1 MGEDG
6 EIGVGLRM
14 GLSGNMRFLR
24 VYARVLGLLR
34 PDRGIAIGLV
44 IANLLVMGFQFAEP
58 VLFGRVIN
66 LLAQSDTMTNK
77 SVIHGAVVLLAIWA
91 GIGLVS
97 IGANIMLAVQAERLA
112 HRNRLSAMARYFRHV
127 LSLPPA
133 FHRDRQSGRL
143 LKMMLS
149 GADGLFWMWLSFFRE
164 HLATLIGLLVLL
176 PLTIILNWQLAIA
189 LIVLV
194 VIFCTFTILVIS
206 RTESAQRQVEGYHS
220 TLAGTAQDALANVL
234 VVQAF
239 TRLSAEASNFRAT
252 GDLVL
257 KKQFPVLNWWAVL
270 SVVTSA
276 ASTITVITIFMIG
289 TILHLRGAASIGAIV
304 SFMGFATLLIGRLT
318 GAMGFISRL
327 FLQMP
332 TLIDFFA
339 ILDAESTILEP
350 QNAPRLR
357 VPFGE
362 VTFEKVNFEY
372 VTGIPTVANLSFTAR
387 PGSIVALVGA
397 TGAGKSS
404 TMALLQRYWDPTR
417 GRILIDGQDIR
428 SVTLDS
434 LRGAI
439 GVVFQDSLLFN
450 RSIRENLLVGKPDA
464 TEAELHNACRMAEAL
479 DFIRA
484 QPNGFDT
491 MIGERGVNLSGGQR
505 QRLAIARAILKDPP
519 ILILDEATSA
529 LDAATEARVTRAL
542 RALMV
547 GRTSFIIAHRLSTI
561 READE
566 ILVFDEGRIV
576 ERGGF
581 NQLLAARGAFAALVE
596 TQIMTGAEA
605 PPIGAAA

>member
-1 MGEDG
+1 
-6 EIGVGLRM
+6 V
-14 GLSGNMRFLR
+14 RFIK
-24 VYARVLGLLR
+24 VYGRVLGLLR

-66 LLAQSDTMTNK
+66 LLTQSDGMSNK
-77 SVIHGAVVLLAIWA
+77 SVINGAEILLAVWA
-91 GIGLVS
+91 GIGLIG

-112 HRNRLSAMARYFRHV
+112 HRNRLTAMARFFRHV

-143 LKMMLS
+143 MKMMLS

-164 HLATLIGLLVLL
+164 HLATLLATIVLL

-194 VIFCTFTILVIS
+194 IVFCVFTILVIS
-206 RTESAQRQVEGYHS
+206 KTETAQRQVEGYHS

-239 TRLSAEASNFRAT
+239 TRLGAEASKFRAT
-252 GDLVL
+252 SDLVL
-257 KKQFPVLNWWAVL
+257 QKQFPVLNWWAVL

-289 TILHLRGAASIGAIV
+289 TILHLQGAASIGAIV

-327 FLQMP
+327 FMQMP
-332 TLIDFFA
+332 TLVDFFA
-339 ILDAESTILEP
+339 ILDAETTILE
-350 QNAPRLR
+350 RLGAQR
-357 VPFGE
+357 LNVSAGQ
-362 VTFEKVNFEY
+362 VKFESVKFEY
-372 VTGIPTVANLSFTAR
+372 ISGIPTVENISFTAQ
-387 PGSIVALVGA
+387 PGSVVALVGA

-404 TMALLQRYWDPTR
+404 TMALLQRYWDPTS
-417 GRILIDGQDIR
+417 GRIIIDGQDIR
-428 SVTLDS
+428 DVSLDS

-450 RSIRENLLVGKPDA
+450 RSIRENLLVGKPNA
-464 TEAELHNACRMAEAL
+464 TEADIHKACRMAEAL
-479 DFIRA
+479 DFILA
-484 QPNGFDT
+484 QPNGFET

-519 ILILDEATSA
+519 ILVLDEATSA
-529 LDAATEARVTRAL
+529 LDAATEAKVTRAL
-542 RALMV
+542 RALMM

-561 READE
+561 RDADD
-566 ILVFDEGRIV
+566 ILVFENGRIV
-576 ERGGF
+576 ERGTF
-581 NQLLAARGAFAALVE
+581 AQLLAAQGIFATLVE
-596 TQIMTGAEA
+596 TQIMTGAA
-605 PPIGAAA
+605 PLTASITT

>member
-1 MGEDG
+1 MKF
-6 EIGVGLRM
+6 VA
-14 GLSGNMRFLR
+14 
-24 VYARVLGLLR
+24 VYTRVLGLLR
-34 PDRGIAIGLV
+34 QDRGIAIGLV
-44 IANLLVMGFQFAEP
+44 IANLVVMGFQFTEP

-66 LLAQSDTMTNK
+66 LLTLSDTMTNK
-77 SVIHGAVVLLAIWA
+77 SVIHGAEFLLAIWS
-91 GIGLVS
+91 GVGLLS

-112 HRNRLSAMARYFRHV
+112 HRNRLTAMAKFFRHV

-143 LKMMLS
+143 MKMMLA

-164 HLATLIGLLVLL
+164 HLATLLATIVLL

-194 VIFCTFTILVIS
+194 VVFCTFTILVIS
-206 RTESAQRQVEGYHS
+206 KTETAQRQVEGFHS

-239 TRLSAEASNFRAT
+239 TRLSAEAKNFRAT

-257 KKQFPVLNWWAVL
+257 AKQFPVLNWWAVL

-304 SFMGFATLLIGRLT
+304 SFMGFSTLLIGRLT

-339 ILDAESTILEP
+339 ILDAETTILERSA
-350 QNAPRLR
+350 APKLR
-357 VPFGE
+357 VSEGE
-362 VTFEKVNFEY
+362 VRFEDVSFEY
-372 VTGIPTVANLSFTAR
+372 VSGIPTIQKINFTAR
-387 PGSIVALVGA
+387 PGSVVALVGA

-417 GRILIDGQDIR
+417 GRITIDNQDIR
-428 SVTLDS
+428 NVTLDS

-439 GVVFQDSLLFN
+439 GIVFQDSLLFN

-464 TEAELHNACRMAEAL
+464 TDVELTKACRMAEAL
-479 DFIRA
+479 EFIER

-529 LDAATEARVTRAL
+529 LDAATEARVGRAL

-561 READE
+561 RDADE
-566 ILVFDEGRIV
+566 ILVFDDGHIV
-576 ERGGF
+576 ERGSF
-581 NQLLAARGAFAALVE
+581 AQLLAAGGSFAALVE
-596 TQIMTGAEA
+596 TQIMASA
-605 PPIGAAA
+605 PA

>member
-1 MGEDG
+1 
-6 EIGVGLRM
+6 
-14 GLSGNMRFLR
+14 MRFLR
-24 VYARVLGLLR
+24 IYARVLSLLR
-34 PDRGIAIGLV
+34 PDRGIAVALV
-44 IANLLVMGFQFAEP
+44 LANLAVMGFQFAEP

-66 LLAQSDTMTNK
+66 LLAQSDTLTN
-77 SVIHGAVVLLAIWA
+77 SFVIHRTATLLGIWA
-91 GIGLVS
+91 AIGLVS
-97 IGANIMLAVQAERLA
+97 ITAHILLAVQAERLA
-112 HRNRLSAMARYFRHV
+112 HRNRLAAMARFFRHV
-127 LSLPPA
+127 LSLPPS

-143 LKMMLS
+143 MKMMLS
-149 GADGLFWMWLSFFRE
+149 GADALFWMWLSFFRE
-164 HLATLIGLLVLL
+164 HLATLLAVIVLL
-176 PLTIILNWQLAIA
+176 PLTIILNWQLALA
-189 LIVLV
+189 LIGLV
-194 VIFCTFTILVIS
+194 VVFCTFTILVINK
-206 RTESAQRQVEGYHS
+206 TETAQRQVEGYHS
-220 TLAGTAQDALANVL
+220 ALAGTAQDALANVL

-239 TRLSAEASNFRAT
+239 TRLSAEASSFRKT

-257 KKQFPVLNWWAVL
+257 AKQFPVLNWWAVL

-327 FLQMP
+327 FLQLP

-339 ILDAESTILEP
+339 VLDAESTVHEP
-350 QNAPRLR
+350 SAAPKLHVKR
-357 VPFGE
+357 GE
-362 VTFEKVNFEY
+362 VRFENVSFEY
-372 VTGIPTVANLSFTAR
+372 VSGIPTVRDLTFTAR
-387 PGSIVALVGA
+387 PGSVVALVGA

-417 GRILIDGQDIR
+417 GRITIDDQDIS

-434 LRGAI
+434 LRAAI

-464 TEAELHNACRMAEAL
+464 TEAELIKACRMAEAL
-479 DFIRA
+479 DFIER
-484 QPNGFDT
+484 QPNGFET

-519 ILILDEATSA
+519 LLVLDEATSA
-529 LDAATEARVTRAL
+529 LDAATEARVSRAL

-561 READE
+561 RDADE
-566 ILVFDEGRIV
+566 ILVFAEGRIV
-576 ERGGF
+576 ERGSF
-581 NQLLAARGAFAALVE
+581 AQLLAAGGNFASLVE
-596 TQIMTGAEA
+596 TQIMVGSAV
-605 PPIGAAA
+605 

>member
-1 MGEDG
+1 MK
-6 EIGVGLRM
+6 
-14 GLSGNMRFLR
+14 FLTVYTR
-24 VYARVLGLLR
+24 VIGLLR

-44 IANLLVMGFQFAEP
+44 IANLVVMAFQFAEP

-66 LLAQSDTMTNK
+66 LLTLSDTMTNK
-77 SVIHGAVVLLAIWA
+77 SVIHGAEALLAIWA
-91 GIGLVS
+91 GIGLLS

-112 HRNRLSAMARYFRHV
+112 HRNRLTAMARYFRHV

-133 FHRDRQSGRL
+133 FHRERQSGRL
-143 LKMMLS
+143 MKMMLS

-164 HLATLIGLLVLL
+164 HLATLLATIVLL

-194 VIFCTFTILVIS
+194 VVFCTFTILVIS
-206 RTESAQRQVEGYHS
+206 KTETAQRQVEGYHS

-239 TRLSAEASNFRAT
+239 TRLSAEAKNFRAT

-257 KKQFPVLNWWAVL
+257 QKQFPVLNWWAVL

-289 TILHLRGAASIGAIV
+289 TVLHLEGAASIGAIV

-339 ILDAESTILEP
+339 ILDAESTILEKFA
-350 QNAPRLR
+350 APRLR
-357 VPFGE
+357 VTAGD
-362 VTFEKVNFEY
+362 VRFESVSFEY
-372 VTGIPTVANLSFTAR
+372 VSGIPTVQNVSFTAKS
-387 PGSIVALVGA
+387 GSVVALVGA

-417 GRILIDGQDIR
+417 GRITIDDQDIR
-428 SVTLDS
+428 NVTLDS
-434 LRGAI
+434 LRSAI

-464 TEAELHNACRMAEAL
+464 TEAELHKACRMAEAL
-479 DFIRA
+479 DFIER

-491 MIGERGVNLSGGQR
+491 LIGERGVNLSGGQR

-519 ILILDEATSA
+519 ILVLDEATSA
-529 LDAATEARVTRAL
+529 LDAATEARVGRAL

-561 READE
+561 RDADE
-566 ILVFDEGRIV
+566 ILVFEDGRIV
-576 ERGGF
+576 ERGSF
-581 NQLLAARGAFAALVE
+581 AQLLAAGGNFAALVE
-596 TQIMTGAEA
+596 TQIMVGQ
-605 PPIGAAA
+605 AA

>member
-1 MGEDG
+1 
-6 EIGVGLRM
+6 
-14 GLSGNMRFLR
+14 MRFLT
-24 VYARVLGLLR
+24 VYARVLSLLR
-34 PDRGIAIGLV
+34 PDRFIAIGLV
-44 IANLLVMGFQFAEP
+44 IANLAVMGFQFAEP

-66 LLAQSDTMTNK
+66 LLTRSDTMTNK
-77 SVIHGAVVLLAIWA
+77 SVIHDAETLLVIWA
-91 GIGLVS
+91 AIGLVS

-112 HRNRLSAMARYFRHV
+112 HRNRLAAMAKFFRHV
-127 LSLPPA
+127 LSLPPS
-133 FHRDRQSGRL
+133 FHRERQSGRL
-143 LKMMLS
+143 MKMMLS

-164 HLATLIGLLVLL
+164 HLATLIATLVLL

-194 VIFCTFTILVIS
+194 VVFCTFTILVIS
-206 RTESAQRQVEGYHS
+206 KTETAQRQVEGYHS

-239 TRLSAEASNFRAT
+239 TRLSAEAKSFRAT
-252 GDLVL
+252 GELVL
-257 KKQFPVLNWWAVL
+257 QKQFPVLNWWAVL

-332 TLIDFFA
+332 ILVDFFA
-339 ILDAESTILEP
+339 VLDAESTIHEP
-350 QNAPRLR
+350 SAAPALR
-357 VPFGE
+357 IQEGE
-362 VTFEKVNFEY
+362 VRFDNVSFDY
-372 VTGIPTVANLSFTAR
+372 ISGIPTVRHLSFTAR
-387 PGSIVALVGA
+387 AGSVVALVGA

-417 GRILIDGQDIR
+417 GRITIDGQDIK

-464 TEAELHNACRMAEAL
+464 TEAELHKACRMAEAL
-479 DFIRA
+479 DFIEH
-484 QPNGFDT
+484 QPNGFET

-529 LDAATEARVTRAL
+529 LDAATEARVGRAL

-561 READE
+561 RDADE
-566 ILVFDEGRIV
+566 ILVFDDGHIV
-576 ERGGF
+576 ERGSF
-581 NQLLAARGAFAALVE
+581 AALLAAGGNFATLVE
-596 TQIMTGAEA
+596 TQIMVGAPA
-605 PPIGAAA
+605 

>member
-1 MGEDG
+1 MNF
-6 EIGVGLRM
+6 
-14 GLSGNMRFLR
+14 LS

-34 PDRGIAIGLV
+34 PDRCIAIGLV

-66 LLAQSDTMTNK
+66 LLTRSDTMTSK
-77 SVIHGAVVLLAIWA
+77 SVMGGAEFLLLIWA
-91 GIGLVS
+91 AIGLLG

-112 HRNRLSAMARYFRHV
+112 HRNRLAAMAKFFRHV

-143 LKMMLS
+143 MKMMLS

-164 HLATLIGLLVLL
+164 HLATLLATIVLL

-194 VIFCTFTILVIS
+194 VVFCTFTIIVIGK
-206 RTESAQRQVEGYHS
+206 TETAQRQVEGYHS

-239 TRLSAEASNFRAT
+239 TRLSAEARNFRAT

-257 KKQFPVLNWWAVL
+257 SKQFPVLNWWAVL

-304 SFMGFATLLIGRLT
+304 SFMGFSTLLIGRLT

-327 FLQMP
+327 FMQMP

-339 ILDAESTILEP
+339 ILDAETTILEHAG
-350 QNAPRLR
+350 APRLK
-357 VPFGE
+357 VSAGE
-362 VTFEKVNFEY
+362 VKFENVSFEY
-372 VTGIPTVANLSFTAR
+372 VSGIPTVQNISFTAK

-404 TMALLQRYWDPTR
+404 TMALLQRYWDASR

-428 SVTLDS
+428 DVTLQS
-434 LRGAI
+434 LRASI

-450 RSIRENLLVGKPDA
+450 RSIRENLMVGKPDA
-464 TEAELHNACRMAEAL
+464 TEAQLYKACRMAEAL
-479 DFIRA
+479 DFIIA
-484 QPNGFDT
+484 QPKGFET

-519 ILILDEATSA
+519 ILVLDEATSA
-529 LDAATEARVTRAL
+529 LDAATEAKIGRAL
-542 RALMV
+542 RALMA
-547 GRTSFIIAHRLSTI
+547 GRTSFVIAHRLSTI
-561 READE
+561 RDADE
-566 ILVFDEGRIV
+566 ILVFDEGRIA
-576 ERGGF
+576 ERGSF
-581 NQLLAARGAFAALVE
+581 QQLLAKQGIFSTLVE
-596 TQIMTGAEA
+596 TQIMVGQ
-605 PPIGAAA
+605 AA

>member
-1 MGEDG
+1 MKF
-6 EIGVGLRM
+6 VA
-14 GLSGNMRFLR
+14 
-24 VYARVLGLLR
+24 VYTRVLGLLR
-34 PDRGIAIGLV
+34 QDRGIAIGLV
-44 IANLLVMGFQFAEP
+44 IANLVVMGFQFTEP

-66 LLAQSDTMTNK
+66 LLTLSDTMTNK
-77 SVIHGAVVLLAIWA
+77 SVIHGAEFLLAIWS
-91 GIGLVS
+91 GVGLLS

-112 HRNRLSAMARYFRHV
+112 HRNRLTAMAKFFRHV

-143 LKMMLS
+143 MKMMLA

-164 HLATLIGLLVLL
+164 HLATLLGVLVLL

-194 VIFCTFTILVIS
+194 VVFCTFTILVIS
-206 RTESAQRQVEGYHS
+206 KTETAQRQVEGFHS

-239 TRLSAEASNFRAT
+239 TRLSAEAKNFRAT

-257 KKQFPVLNWWAVL
+257 AKQFPVLNWWAVL

-304 SFMGFATLLIGRLT
+304 SFMGFSTLLIGRLT

-339 ILDAESTILEP
+339 ILDAETTILERSA
-350 QNAPRLR
+350 APKLR
-357 VPFGE
+357 VSEGE
-362 VTFEKVNFEY
+362 VRFEDVSFEY
-372 VTGIPTVANLSFTAR
+372 VSGIPTIQKINFTAR
-387 PGSIVALVGA
+387 PGSVVALVGA

-417 GRILIDGQDIR
+417 GRITIDNQDIR
-428 SVTLDS
+428 NVTLDS

-439 GVVFQDSLLFN
+439 GIVFQDSLLFN

-464 TEAELHNACRMAEAL
+464 TDAELTKACRMAEAL
-479 DFIRA
+479 EFIER

-529 LDAATEARVTRAL
+529 LDAATEARVGRAL

-561 READE
+561 RDADE
-566 ILVFDEGRIV
+566 ILVFDDGHIV
-576 ERGGF
+576 ERGSF
-581 NQLLAARGAFAALVE
+581 AQLLAAGGSFAALVE
-596 TQIMTGAEA
+596 TQIMASA
-605 PPIGAAA
+605 PA

>member
-1 MGEDG
+1 
-6 EIGVGLRM
+6 
-14 GLSGNMRFLR
+14 MRF
-24 VYARVLGLLR
+24 VEIYARVLRLLR

-44 IANLLVMGFQFAEP
+44 IANLAIMGFQFAEP

-66 LLAQSDTMTNK
+66 LLTKSDTMTDL
-77 SVIHGAVVLLAIWA
+77 SVIHGAETLLAIWA
-91 GIGLVS
+91 GIGLVG
-97 IGANIMLAVQAERLA
+97 IGANIMLAMQAERLA
-112 HRNRLSAMARYFRHV
+112 HRNRLVAMAKFFRHV

-133 FHRDRQSGRL
+133 FHRERQSGRVM
-143 LKMMLS
+143 KMMLS
-149 GADGLFWMWLSFFRE
+149 GADSLFWMWLSFFRE
-164 HLATLIGLLVLL
+164 HLATLLATLVLL

-189 LIVLV
+189 LIMLV
-194 VIFCTFTILVIS
+194 VVFCIFTILVIN

-220 TLAGTAQDALANVL
+220 ALAGTAQDALANVL

-239 TRLSAEASNFRAT
+239 TRLSAEAQLFRAT

-257 KKQFPVLNWWAVL
+257 AKQFPVLNWWAVL

-276 ASTITVITIFMIG
+276 ASTITVITIFMVG
-289 TILHLRGAASIGAIV
+289 TILHLEGAASIGAIV

-332 TLIDFFA
+332 TLVDFFA
-339 ILDAESTILEP
+339 ILDAESSIPERG
-350 QNAPRLR
+350 AAGRLR
-357 VPFGE
+357 VERGE
-362 VTFEKVNFEY
+362 VRFEDVSFEY
-372 VTGIPTVANLSFTAR
+372 VTGIPTVQNICFTAR
-387 PGSIVALVGA
+387 PGSIIALVGA

-404 TMALLQRYWDPTR
+404 TMALLQRYWDPTS
-417 GRILIDGQDIR
+417 GRITIDDQDIR
-428 SVTLDS
+428 GVSLDS
-434 LRGAI
+434 LREAI

-464 TEAELHNACRMAEAL
+464 TEAELLKACRMAEAL
-479 DFIRA
+479 EFVER

-519 ILILDEATSA
+519 ILVLDEATSA
-529 LDAATEARVTRAL
+529 LDAATEARVGNAL
-542 RALMV
+542 RALMM

-561 READE
+561 RDADE
-566 ILVFDEGRIV
+566 ILVFENGHIV

-581 NQLLAARGAFAALVE
+581 MELLAAKGSFSTLVE
-596 TQIMTGAEA
+596 TQILGWDRMGLVQSVSA
-605 PPIGAAA
+605 PGVTSS

>member
-1 MGEDG
+1 
-6 EIGVGLRM
+6 
-14 GLSGNMRFLR
+14 MRFINL
-24 VYARVLGLLR
+24 YSRVLGLLYA
-34 PDRGIAIGLV
+34 DRFIAIGLV
-44 IANLLVMGFQFAEP
+44 VANLLVMGFQFTEP
-58 VLFGRVIN
+58 VLFGSVIN
-66 LLAQSDTMTNK
+66 LLTRSDSMTNK
-77 SVIHGAVVLLAIWA
+77 SVIRGAEQLLAIWA
-91 GIGLVS
+91 GIGLIS

-112 HRNRLSAMARYFRHV
+112 HRNRLKAMARYFRHV

-143 LKMMLS
+143 MKMMLA

-164 HLATLIGLLVLL
+164 HLATLLGVLVLL

-189 LIVLV
+189 LILLV
-194 VIFCTFTILVIS
+194 IVFCTFTVLTIAK
-206 RTESAQRQVEGYHS
+206 TETAQRQVEGYHS

-239 TRLSAEASNFRAT
+239 TRLSAEAKNFRAT

-257 KKQFPVLNWWAVL
+257 AKQFPVLNWWAVL

-318 GAMGFISRL
+318 GAMGFVSRL

-332 TLIDFFA
+332 TLVDFFA
-339 ILDAESTILEP
+339 VLDAESTIPER
-350 QNAPRLR
+350 AAARRLR
-357 VPFGE
+357 VAEGR
-362 VTFEKVNFEY
+362 VAFESVSFAY
-372 VTGIPTVANLSFTAR
+372 TTGIPTVENISFTAK
-387 PGSIVALVGA
+387 PGSVIALVGA

-404 TMALLQRYWDPTR
+404 TMALLQRYWDPDS

-428 SVTLDS
+428 DVSLDS
-434 LRGAI
+434 LRAAI

-464 TEAELHNACRMAEAL
+464 SEAELVKACQMAEAL
-479 DFIRA
+479 SFIEA
-484 QPNGFDT
+484 QPHGFET

-519 ILILDEATSA
+519 ILVLDEATSA
-529 LDAATEARVTRAL
+529 LDSATEAKISRAL
-542 RALMV
+542 RALTK

-561 READE
+561 RHADE
-566 ILVFDEGRIV
+566 ILVFEHGRIA
-576 ERGGF
+576 ERGCF
-581 NQLLAARGAFAALVE
+581 ETLMARNGIFAALVE
-596 TQIMTGAEA
+596 TQIMTGMAVS
-605 PPIGAAA
+605 

>member
-1 MGEDG
+1 
-6 EIGVGLRM
+6 L
-14 GLSGNMRFLR
+14 NFFA
-24 VYARVLGLLR
+24 VYTRVLGLLR
-34 PDRGIAIGLV
+34 PDRHIAIGLV
-44 IANLLVMGFQFAEP
+44 AANLLVMGFQFAEP

-66 LLAQSDTMTNK
+66 LLTQSDTMTNK
-77 SVIHGAVVLLAIWA
+77 SVMGGAEFLLAIWA
-91 GIGLVS
+91 AIGLLG
-97 IGANIMLAVQAERLA
+97 IGANIMLAMQAERLA
-112 HRNRLSAMARYFRHV
+112 HRNRLAAMAKFFRHV

-143 LKMMLS
+143 MKIMLS

-164 HLATLIGLLVLL
+164 HLATLLATIVLL

-194 VIFCTFTILVIS
+194 VVFCTFTIIVINK
-206 RTESAQRQVEGYHS
+206 TETAQRQVEGYHS

-239 TRLSAEASNFRAT
+239 TRLGAEARNFRAT

-257 KKQFPVLNWWAVL
+257 SKQFPVLNWWAVL

-318 GAMGFISRL
+318 GAMGFCSRL
-327 FLQMP
+327 FMQMP

-339 ILDAESTILEP
+339 ILDAETTILEHA
-350 QNAPRLR
+350 NAPRLQ
-357 VPFGE
+357 VTAGE
-362 VTFEKVNFEY
+362 VKFEDVSFEY
-372 VTGIPTVANLSFTAR
+372 VSGIPTVQNISFTAK

-404 TMALLQRYWDPTR
+404 TMALLQRYWDSSR
-417 GRILIDGQDIR
+417 GRILIDGQDIKD
-428 SVTLDS
+428 VTLDS
-434 LRGAI
+434 LRAAI

-450 RSIRENLLVGKPDA
+450 RSIRENLMVGKPDA
-464 TEAELHNACRMAEAL
+464 TEADLYKACRMAEAL
-479 DFIRA
+479 DFILA
-484 QPNGFDT
+484 QPNGFET

-519 ILILDEATSA
+519 ILVLDEATSA
-529 LDAATEARVTRAL
+529 LDAATEAKIGRAL

-547 GRTSFIIAHRLSTI
+547 GRTSFVIAHRLSTI
-561 READE
+561 RDADE

-576 ERGGF
+576 ERGSF
-581 NQLLAARGAFAALVE
+581 KQLLAAQGIFSTLVE
-596 TQIMTGAEA
+596 TQIMVGQ
-605 PPIGAAA
+605 AA

>member
-1 MGEDG
+1 VKF
-6 EIGVGLRM
+6 IK
-14 GLSGNMRFLR
+14 
-24 VYARVLGLLR
+24 VYTRVLGLLR

-66 LLAQSDTMTNK
+66 LLTLSDTMTNK
-77 SVIHGAVVLLAIWA
+77 SVINGAEVLLAVWA
-91 GIGLVS
+91 GIGLIS

-112 HRNRLSAMARYFRHV
+112 HRNRLAAMAKFFRHV

-143 LKMMLS
+143 MKMMLS

-164 HLATLIGLLVLL
+164 HLATLLATIVLL

-194 VIFCTFTILVIS
+194 VVFCTFTILVIS
-206 RTESAQRQVEGYHS
+206 RTETAQRQVEGYHT

-239 TRLSAEASNFRAT
+239 TRLGAEARNFRAT
-252 GDLVL
+252 SDLVL
-257 KKQFPVLNWWAVL
+257 QKQFPVLNWWAVL

-289 TILHLRGAASIGAIV
+289 TILHLEGAASIGAIV

-318 GAMGFISRL
+318 GAMGFCSRL
-327 FLQMP
+327 FMQMP

-339 ILDAESTILEP
+339 ILDAETTILEHAG
-350 QNAPRLR
+350 APRLK
-357 VPFGE
+357 VSAGE
-362 VTFEKVNFEY
+362 VRFETVNFEY
-372 VTGIPTVANLSFTAR
+372 ISGIPTVENISFTAK
-387 PGSIVALVGA
+387 PGSVVALVGA

-417 GRILIDGQDIR
+417 GRIMIDGQDIKDV
-428 SVTLDS
+428 SLDS

-450 RSIRENLLVGKPDA
+450 RSIRENLLVGKPNA
-464 TEAELHNACRMAEAL
+464 TEAEIHKACRMAEAL
-479 DFIRA
+479 DFIQA
-484 QPNGFDT
+484 QPNGFET

-519 ILILDEATSA
+519 ILVLDEATSA
-529 LDAATEARVTRAL
+529 LDAATEAKVTRAL
-542 RALMV
+542 RALMM

-561 READE
+561 RDADD
-566 ILVFDEGRIV
+566 ILVFENGRIV
-576 ERGGF
+576 ERGTF
-581 NQLLAARGAFAALVE
+581 SQLLAARGIFATLVE
-596 TQIMTGAEA
+596 TQIMV
-605 PPIGAAA
+605 GAAALADTAVN

>member
-1 MGEDG
+1 
-6 EIGVGLRM
+6 M

-34 PDRGIAIGLV
+34 PDRGVAIGLV

-304 SFMGFATLLIGRLT
+304 SFMGFSTLLIGRLT

-464 TEAELHNACRMAEAL
+464 TETELHNACRMAEAL